1 MPLFLLV
8 TYNEFGF
15 NIYFFNQINL
25 IARSLF
31 LFLNLY
37 ILNLNINVNTKNL
50 FFLLFLSFSYISFSV
65 IFTRN

>member
-1 MPLFLLV
+1 MPVFLLV
-8 TYNEFGF
+8 TYNKFGF

-37 ILNLNINVNTKNL
+37 ILNLNINVNTKN
-50 FFLLFLSFSYISFSV
+50 FFSSIFVLFLY
-65 IFTRN
+65 